1 MLSNLLWRIL
11 NRLRRELLSLFAWG
25 RNCIFPTFIDVQ
37 SRVIASRFSFLD
49 QAFLSRLESS
59 FPGFDHVLFKQA
71 EQALA
76 HRFDLLGSGLVHVE
90 HGMVCNGLNGVV
102 YEMSTPVVSD
112 VRGGWLQGRIN
123 RANIVQ
129 ARRIWSC
136 IDQGY
141 RPIDWQL
148 DFKSGYR
155 WREDTWHQRIRFAH
169 LKGVDIKVPWEL
181 ARLQHLPTLAL
192 AAHSANPEEHGFRR
206 AEVYV
211 AEFRN
216 QVLDFI
222 ATNPPGFGVNW
233 SCAMDVAIR
242 AANMLVARDIV
253 LASGASL
260 DTEFEAAFFASVL
273 AHGRHI
279 LNNLEWSPRFRGNHY
294 LANIVGLLFVAV
306 YLPCTPETDDWLAFA
321 VHELIAEVDYQFH
334 EDGSNFEASVCYHRL
349 SSEMVLWA
357 FALLVG
363 LPAEKQ
369 KVLAFE
375 RRVSV
380 RGRST
385 QQLAC
390 REMINVPG
398 TDLVSPLPEWCWVR
412 LARMAEFTRAMT
424 RPDHLVAQ
432 IGDNDSGRFI
442 TLASGEQLRC
452 ANDPLALGWSLD
464 HKALVAA
471 IESLCGYHSAFPDPY
486 AEIVSAFAQVDSQ
499 RSLMKEYRL
508 SDVSRIGDEMLWA
521 DINQRMENATAENRW
536 RCEYPASCPGLIDGV
551 ELSAFT
557 GMGCYVMRSPR
568 LYLVVRC
575 GEIGLAGLGAH
586 AHCDQLAIE
595 LAIDGVDHARDP
607 GTMIYTALP
616 ELRNAYRSV
625 KAHHA
630 PRVGGREPANLQLG
644 PFDLRGAA
652 QGECLYF
659 GPLGFI
665 GRHKGYGEW
674 IYRIVVLDNARIVI
688 HDFTESTLQLCDPT
702 PTALPFSSGYGLP
715 AL

>member
-90 HGMVCNGLNGVV
+90 HGMACNGLNGVV

-123 RANIVQ
+123 RANIVH

-464 HKALVAA
+464 HQALVAA

-499 RSLMKEYRL
+499 RSPMKPYRV
-508 SDVSRIGDEMLWA
+508 SDTSRFGNEALWSE
-521 DINQRMENATAENRW
+521 IHQRMENATAESRW
-536 RCEYPASCPGLIDGV
+536 RCEYPVFFPGLVDGL

-630 PRVGGREPANLQLG
+630 PRVEGGEPANLQLG

>member
-1 MLSNLLWRIL
+1 MLSNLLWRAL
-11 NRLRRELLSLFAWG
+11 NRLRRDLLAVFAWV
-25 RNCIFPTFIDVQ
+25 RNCFFPTFLNVQ
-37 SRVIASRFSFLD
+37 GQVIASRFSFLD
-49 QAFLSRLESS
+49 PGFLLRLESN
-59 FPGFDHVLFKQA
+59 FPGFDHMLFKQA
-71 EQALA
+71 EQVLA
-76 HRFDLLGSGLVHVE
+76 HRFDLLGSGLVNVE
-90 HGMVCNGLNGVV
+90 HGMVCNGVNGTV
-102 YEMSTPVVSD
+102 YAMSIPVVSD
-112 VRGGWLQGRIN
+112 VRGNWLKGRIN
-123 RANIVQ
+123 RANIAQ
-129 ARRIWSC
+129 ARRIWAC
-136 IDQGY
+136 IDQSY

-169 LKGVDIKVPWEL
+169 LKGVDVKVPWEL

-192 AAHSANPEEHGFRR
+192 AVHSANREVPEFRQ

-211 AEFRN
+211 SEFRN

-242 AANMLVARDIV
+242 VANMLVARDIV
-253 LASGASL
+253 LASDASL
-260 DTEFEAAFFASVL
+260 DDEFEAVFFASML

-306 YLPCTPETDDWLAFA
+306 YLPRTPETDGWLAFA

-363 LPAEKQ
+363 LPADKQ
-369 KVLAFE
+369 QVLTLE
-375 RRVSV
+375 RRVSIP
-380 RGRST
+380 GRPA
-385 QQLAC
+385 QQLAG
-390 REMINVPG
+390 RQMSSVPG

-442 TLASGEQLRC
+442 ILASGEQLRC
-452 ANDPLALGWSLD
+452 VNNPLALGWSLD
-464 HKALVAA
+464 HQALVAA
-471 IESLCGYHSAFPDPY
+471 IESLCGYRPASPDPY
-486 AEIVSAFAQVDSQ
+486 GQVVSAFAQIDSR
-499 RSLMKEYRL
+499 RSSLTPCRPINI
-508 SDVSRIGDEMLWA
+508 SSIGDEALWS
-521 DINQRMENATAENRW
+521 DIQQRMGHVAAGSRW
-536 RCEYPASCPGLIDGV
+536 SCEYPASRSGLLDGL
-551 ELSAFT
+551 ELSAFA
-557 GMGCYVMRSPR
+557 GMGCYVMRSSR
-568 LYLVVRC
+568 LYIVVRC

-595 LAIDGVDHARDP
+595 LVIDGVDHARDP

-616 ELRNAYRSV
+616 EKRNAYRSV

-630 PRVGGREPANLQLG
+630 PRVGVLEPANLQLG

-659 GPLGFI
+659 GPSGFV

-674 IYRIVVLDNARIVI
+674 IYRVVVLDNERIVI
-688 HDFTESTLQLCDPT
+688 HDFTESTLRVCDPT
-702 PTALPFSSGYGLP
+702 PAPLPFSSGYGLP

>member
-1 MLSNLLWRIL
+1 MRMAVTSKHLFVITVFLQKWCCGLLHYWWGYQPTSR
-11 NRLRRELLSLFAWG
+11 RCLRVNDA
-25 RNCIFPTFIDVQ
+25 
-37 SRVIASRFSFLD
+37 
-49 QAFLSRLESS
+49 
-59 FPGFDHVLFKQA
+59 
-71 EQALA
+71 
-76 HRFDLLGSGLVHVE
+76 
-90 HGMVCNGLNGVV
+90 
-102 YEMSTPVVSD
+102 
-112 VRGGWLQGRIN
+112 
-123 RANIVQ
+123 
-129 ARRIWSC
+129 
-136 IDQGY
+136 Y
-141 RPIDWQL
+141 R
-148 DFKSGYR
+148 
-155 WREDTWHQRIRFAH
+155 
-169 LKGVDIKVPWEL
+169 
-181 ARLQHLPTLAL
+181 
-192 AAHSANPEEHGFRR
+192 
-206 AEVYV
+206 YV
-211 AEFRN
+211 A
-216 QVLDFI
+216 
-222 ATNPPGFGVNW
+222 
-233 SCAMDVAIR
+233 
-242 AANMLVARDIV
+242 
-253 LASGASL
+253 
-260 DTEFEAAFFASVL
+260 
-273 AHGRHI
+273 GR
-279 LNNLEWSPRFRGNHY
+279 LNS
-294 LANIVGLLFVAV
+294 
-306 YLPCTPETDDWLAFA
+306 
-321 VHELIAEVDYQFH
+321 
-334 EDGSNFEASVCYHRL
+334 
-349 SSEMVLWA
+349 
-357 FALLVG
+357 
-363 LPAEKQ
+363 LPA
-369 KVLAFE
+369 A
-375 RRVSV
+375 
-380 RGRST
+380 
-385 QQLAC
+385 
-390 REMINVPG
+390 EMFNVPG

-464 HKALVAA
+464 HQPLVAA
-471 IESLCGYHSAFPDPY
+471 IESLCGCHSAFSDPY

-499 RSLMKEYRL
+499 RSPMKPYRL
-508 SDVSRIGDEMLWA
+508 SDTSRFGNEALWSE
-521 DINQRMENATAENRW
+521 IHQRMENATAESRW
-536 RCEYPASCPGLIDGV
+536 RCEYPVFFPGLVDGL

-568 LYLVVRC
+568 LFLVVRC

>member
-1 MLSNLLWRIL
+1 MTSTIQQD
-11 NRLRRELLSLFAWG
+11 RLG
-25 RNCIFPTFIDVQ
+25 RW
-37 SRVIASRFSFLD
+37 
-49 QAFLSRLESS
+49 LE
-59 FPGFDHVLFKQA
+59 
-71 EQALA
+71 
-76 HRFDLLGSGLVHVE
+76 
-90 HGMVCNGLNGVV
+90 
-102 YEMSTPVVSD
+102 
-112 VRGGWLQGRIN
+112 GRIN
-123 RANIVQ
+123 HSNLSAGQ
-129 ARRIWSC
+129 GIWRLV
-136 IDQGY
+136 DEGY
-141 RPIDWQL
+141 IAIDWQL

-155 WREDTWHQRIRFAH
+155 WREDAWHRDIRFGH
-169 LKGVDIKVPWEL
+169 LTGVDIKVPWEL
-181 ARLQHLPTLAL
+181 ARFQHLPNLAL
-192 AAHSANPEEHGFRR
+192 AAHFANSAVPGFRP

-233 SCAMDVAIR
+233 FCAMDVAIR
-242 AANMLVARDIV
+242 VANMLVARDIV
-253 LASGASL
+253 LASDASL
-260 DTEFEAAFFASVL
+260 DDEFEAVFFASVL

-306 YLPCTPETDDWLAFA
+306 YLPRTPETDGWLAFA

-357 FALLVG
+357 FALLVD
-363 LPAEKQ
+363 LPADKQ
-369 KVLAFE
+369 QVLTLE

-380 RGRST
+380 PGRPAR
-385 QQLAC
+385 QLAG
-390 REMINVPG
+390 RQMFNVPG

-424 RPDHLVAQ
+424 RPDDLVAQ

-452 ANDPLALGWSLD
+452 VNDPLALGWSLD
-464 HKALVAA
+464 HRALVAA
-471 IESLCGYHSAFPDPY
+471 IESLCGYHSASPDPY
-486 AEIVSAFAQVDSQ
+486 AQVVSAFAHIDSR
-499 RSLMKEYRL
+499 RSSLRPHRPINI
-508 SDVSRIGDEMLWA
+508 SSIGDEGLWS
-521 DINQRMENATAENRW
+521 DIEQRMGHVAAGSRW
-536 RCEYPASCPGLIDGV
+536 SCEYPASRSGLLDGL
-551 ELSAFT
+551 ELSAFA
-557 GMGCYVMRSPR
+557 GMGCYVMRSSR
-568 LYLVVRC
+568 LYIVVRC

-595 LAIDGVDHARDP
+595 LVIDGVDHARDP

-616 ELRNAYRSV
+616 EMRNAYRSV

-630 PRVGGREPANLQLG
+630 PRVGVLEPANLQLG

-659 GPLGFI
+659 GPSGFI

-674 IYRIVVLDNARIVI
+674 IYRVVVLDNERIVI

-702 PTALPFSSGYGLP
+702 PAPLPFSSGYGLP

>member
-90 HGMVCNGLNGVV
+90 HGMVCNGLNGAV

-192 AAHSANPEEHGFRR
+192 AAHSSNPEEHGFRR

-222 ATNPPGFGVNW
+222 ANNPPGFGVNW

-260 DTEFEAAFFASVL
+260 DAEFEAAFFASVL

-363 LPAEKQ
+363 LPADKQ

-390 REMINVPG
+390 REMFNVPG

-464 HKALVAA
+464 HQALVTA